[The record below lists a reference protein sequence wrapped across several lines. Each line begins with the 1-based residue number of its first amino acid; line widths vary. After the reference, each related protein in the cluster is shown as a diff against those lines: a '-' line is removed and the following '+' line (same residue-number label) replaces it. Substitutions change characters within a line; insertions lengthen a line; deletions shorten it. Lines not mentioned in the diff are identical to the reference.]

1 MYTQLSINV
10 FQVKINRIL
19 ADGQQPRN
27 ALVAQTQR
35 DQAKDLFFP
44 PRQCHRTT
52 RRGILVWASLV
63 GHGVYALGHRP
74 NSIALKIIASALAE
88 P

>member
-1 MYTQLSINV
+1 MYAQLMVDI

-19 ADGQQPRN
+19 ANGQHPSN
-27 ALVAQTQR
+27 ALVAQAMC

-44 PRQCHRTT
+44 PRQCHQ
-52 RRGILVWASLV
+52 RRGCLVVGAALV
-63 GHGVYALGHRP
+63 SHGGYYSP
-74 NSIALKIIASALAE
+74 NSMALKIMLSALAE